1 LASGRAGGDKGTM
14 IRVERRTSAPL
25 WPFWLLVAAW
35 ICANCP
41 QPGLYAVVSWFAEA
55 RTFSHQQR
63 LTVQVAVLLGS
74 DQAAAKP
81 PPVVAAADSVAP
93 PAAPLCPAD
102 AVVKKLP
109 LQVENA
115 GVGPRPSVA
124 ALRRRG
130 GESAGTGIGRSPPPL
145 GPPRVQVG

>member
-1 LASGRAGGDKGTM
+1 M
-14 IRVERRTSAPL
+14 IRVDRRAPSPW

-41 QPGLYAVVSWFAEA
+41 QPGLYAVVAWLAEA

-63 LTVQVAVLLGS
+63 LTAQVAVLLGS

-81 PPVVAAADSVAP
+81 QPVVAAADSSAP

-109 LQVENA
+109 LQVENS
-115 GVGPRPSVA
+115 GVRPRPSMA
-124 ALRRRG
+124 ELRLG
-130 GESAGTGIGRSPPPL
+130 AGESAGTGIGRSPPPL
-145 GPPRVQVG
+145 GPPRAQVG